1 MQPHELFLKK
11 YNNYYVY
18 LCSLQIIR
26 KFNVIIARE
35 HQDESLA
42 LWDIP
47 FQTKTGKGFIT
58 DMWMTLQ

>member
-11 YNNYYVY
+11 YSNYYIY

-26 KFNVIIARE
+26 NVIIARE

-42 LWDIP
+42 L
-47 FQTKTGKGFIT
+47 
-58 DMWMTLQ
+58 

>member
-26 KFNVIIARE
+26 NVIIARE
-35 HQDESLA
+35 HQDKSLA
-42 LWDIP
+42 LRDIS

-58 DMWMTLQ
+58 VM